1 MKGYRMTY
9 EVEDERTKAEVEE
22 TIVFPA
28 AAGPCSGVWGSLD
41 VYDHKLYEMIDESSV
56 ISVENTVIGES
67 IELDVTDGCH
77 HIVNGEEFTLSWV
90 DEPGAEKETW
100 VDDRGK
106 RHIVEEYSVTDEDG
120 NLLDCMLNTWMTLD
134 EATAE
139 IAQSMTRPRQTPS
152 GDIIVKK
159 VRKAS
164 DITTIRGVGSY
175 SLSVT
180 ITDLAHALGLK
191 RGDLVKVTLE
201 KIE

>member
-9 EVEDERTKAEVEE
+9 EVEDERTKTEVEE

-41 VYDHKLYEMIDESSV
+41 VYDHKLYETITEDMV
-56 ISVENTVIGES
+56 ISVEDTVIGES
-67 IELDVTDGCH
+67 LELDVTDGCH
-77 HIVNGEEFTLSWV
+77 HIVNGEVFTLSWV
-90 DEPGAEKETW
+90 DE
-100 VDDRGK
+100 RGK
-106 RHIVEEYSVTDEDG
+106 KHIVEEYSVTDEDG
-120 NLLDCMLNTWMTLD
+120 NLLDCVLNTWMTLD

-152 GDIIVKK
+152 GDIIIKK
-159 VRKAS
+159 VKKAS

>member
-9 EVEDERTKAEVEE
+9 EVEDERTKTEVEE

-41 VYDHKLYEMIDESSV
+41 VYDHKLYEMITEDMV

-67 IELDVTDGCH
+67 IELYVTYGCH

-90 DEPGAEKETW
+90 DEPCAEKETW

-120 NLLDCMLNTWMTLD
+120 NLLDCVLNTCD

-152 GDIIVKK
+152 GDIIIKK
-159 VRKAS
+159 VKKAS

>member
-9 EVEDERTKAEVEE
+9 EVEDERTKADVEE

-41 VYDHKLYEMIDESSV
+41 VYDHKLYETITEDMV
-56 ISVENTVIGES
+56 ISVEDTVIGES
-67 IELDVTDGCH
+67 LELDVTDGCH
-77 HIVNGEEFTLSWV
+77 YIVNGEVFTLSWV

-100 VDDRGK
+100 MDERGNK
-106 RHIVEEYSVTDEDG
+106 HIVEEYSVTDEDG
-120 NLLDCMLNTWMTLD
+120 NLLDCVLNTWMTLD

-152 GDIIVKK
+152 GDIIIKK
-159 VRKAS
+159 VKKAS

-180 ITDLAHALGLK
+180 ITELAHALGLK

>member
-9 EVEDERTKAEVEE
+9 EVEDERTKTEVEE

-41 VYDHKLYEMIDESSV
+41 VYNHKLYEMIDESSV

-67 IELDVTDGCH
+67 LELDVTDGCH

-100 VDDRGK
+100 VDQRGK
-106 RHIVEEYSVTDEDG
+106 KHIVEEYSVTDEDG
-120 NLLDCMLNTWMTLD
+120 NLLDCVLNTWMTLD

-152 GDIIVKK
+152 GDIIIKK

-164 DITTIRGVGSY
+164 DVTTIRGVGSY

-180 ITDLAHALGLK
+180 ITELAHALGLK

>member
-9 EVEDERTKAEVEE
+9 EVEDERTKTEVEE

-41 VYDHKLYEMIDESSV
+41 AYDHKLYEMIDESSV

-100 VDDRGK
+100 VDERGK
-106 RHIVEEYSVTDEDG
+106 KHIVEEYSVTDEDG

-152 GDIIVKK
+152 GDIIIKK

-180 ITDLAHALGLK
+180 ITELAHALGLK

>member
-9 EVEDERTKAEVEE
+9 EVEDERTKMEVEE

-67 IELDVTDGCH
+67 LELDVTDGCH

-100 VDDRGK
+100 VDERGK
-106 RHIVEEYSVTDEDG
+106 KHIVEEYSVTDEDG
-120 NLLDCMLNTWMTLD
+120 NLLDCVLNTWMTLD

-152 GDIIVKK
+152 GDIIIKK

-180 ITDLAHALGLK
+180 ITELAHALGLK

>member
-41 VYDHKLYEMIDESSV
+41 VYDHKLYEMITEDMV

-67 IELDVTDGCH
+67 LELDVVDGCTPT
-77 HIVNGEEFTLSWV
+77 VNGEKFTLSWV

-106 RHIVEEYSVTDEDG
+106 RHIVEEYSVTDDDG
-120 NLLDCMLNTWMTLD
+120 NLLDCVLNTWMTLE
-134 EATAE
+134 EAYAE

-152 GDIIVKK
+152 GDIIIKK
-159 VRKAS
+159 VRKAT

-180 ITDLAHALGLK
+180 ITELAHALGLK

>member
-9 EVEDERTKAEVEE
+9 EVEDERTKTEVEE

-56 ISVENTVIGES
+56 ISVEDTVIGES

-100 VDDRGK
+100 VDERGK
-106 RHIVEEYSVTDEDG
+106 KHIVEEYSVTDEDG
-120 NLLDCMLNTWMTLD
+120 NLLDCVLNTWMTLD

-152 GDIIVKK
+152 GDIIIKK
-159 VRKAS
+159 VRKAT

>member
-9 EVEDERTKAEVEE
+9 EVEDERTKTEVEE

-67 IELDVTDGCH
+67 LELDVTDGCH

-90 DEPGAEKETW
+90 DEPGAWKETW
-100 VDDRGK
+100 VDERGK
-106 RHIVEEYSVTDEDG
+106 KHIVEEYSVTDEDG
-120 NLLDCMLNTWMTLD
+120 NLLDCVLNTWMTLE

-152 GDIIVKK
+152 GDIIIKK

-191 RGDLVKVTLE
+191 RGDLVNVTLE

>member
-9 EVEDERTKAEVEE
+9 ETKDETGEK

-28 AAGPCSGVWGSLD
+28 AAGPCSGVWESLD

-67 IELDVTDGCH
+67 IELDVVDGCH
-77 HIVNGEEFTLSWV
+77 HTVNGETFVLSWV

-100 VDDRGK
+100 VDQRGK
-106 RHIVEEYSVTDEDG
+106 RHVIEDYSVTDEDG
-120 NLLDCMLNTWMTLD
+120 NLLDCMLNTWMTLE
-134 EATAE
+134 EASAE

-152 GDIIVKK
+152 GDIIVRK
-159 VRKAS
+159 VKKAS

-180 ITDLAHALGLK
+180 ITDLAHALGLQ

>member
-1 MKGYRMTY
+1 MKGYKMTY

-41 VYDHKLYEMIDESSV
+41 VCDHKLYETITEDMV

-67 IELDVTDGCH
+67 LELDVTDGCH
-77 HIVNGEEFTLSWV
+77 HIVNGEVFTLSWV

-100 VDDRGK
+100 VDQRGK
-106 RHIVEEYSVTDEDG
+106 KHVVEEFSVTDEDG
-120 NLLDCMLNTWMTLD
+120 NLLDCVLNTWMTLE
-134 EATAE
+134 EADAE

-164 DITTIRGVGSY
+164 DITIIRGVGSY

-180 ITDLAHALGLK
+180 ITDLAHAIGLK
-191 RGDLVKVTLE
+191 RGDLVKATLE

>member
-100 VDDRGK
+100 VDQRGK
-106 RHIVEEYSVTDEDG
+106 KHIVEEYSVTDEDG
-120 NLLDCMLNTWMTLD
+120 NLLDCVLNTWMTLD

-152 GDIIVKK
+152 GDIIIKK

>member
-9 EVEDERTKAEVEE
+9 EVEDERTKADVEE

-41 VYDHKLYEMIDESSV
+41 VYAHKLYATITEDMV
-56 ISVENTVIGES
+56 ISVEDTVIGES
-67 IELDVTDGCH
+67 LELDVNDGCH
-77 HIVNGEEFTLSWV
+77 HIVNGEVFTLSWV

-100 VDDRGK
+100 VDDRGE
-106 RHIVEEYSVTDEDG
+106 RHVVEEYSVTDEDG
-120 NLLDCMLNTWMTLD
+120 NLLDCVLNTWMTLD

-152 GDIIVKK
+152 GDIIIKK
-159 VRKAS
+159 VKKAS

>member
-9 EVEDERTKAEVEE
+9 EVEDERTKTDVEE

-41 VYDHKLYEMIDESSV
+41 VYDHKLYEMITEDMV
-56 ISVENTVIGES
+56 ISVEDTVIGES
-67 IELDVTDGCH
+67 LELDVTDGCH
-77 HIVNGEEFTLSWV
+77 HIVNGEVFTLSWV

-100 VDDRGK
+100 VDERGK
-106 RHIVEEYSVTDEDG
+106 KHIVEEYSVTDEDG
-120 NLLDCMLNTWMTLD
+120 NLLDCVLNTWMTLD

-152 GDIIVKK
+152 GDIIIKK
-159 VRKAS
+159 VKKAS

>member
-9 EVEDERTKAEVEE
+9 EVEDERTKTEVEE
-22 TIVFPA
+22 TIVYPA
-28 AAGPCSGVWGSLD
+28 AAGPCSGVWVSLD
-41 VYDHKLYEMIDESSV
+41 AYDHKLYEMIDQSSV

-100 VDDRGK
+100 VDERGNK
-106 RHIVEEYSVTDEDG
+106 HIVEEYSVTDEDG
-120 NLLDCMLNTWMTLD
+120 NLLDCVLNTWMTLD

-152 GDIIVKK
+152 GDIIIKK
-159 VRKAS
+159 VNEAS
-164 DITTIRGVGSY
+164 DVTTIRGVGSY

-180 ITDLAHALGLK
+180 ITGLAHALGLK

>member
-9 EVEDERTKAEVEE
+9 EVEDERTKADVEE

-41 VYDHKLYEMIDESSV
+41 VYDHKLYETITEDMV
-56 ISVENTVIGES
+56 ISVEDTVIGES
-67 IELDVTDGCH
+67 LELDVTYGYH
-77 HIVNGEEFTLSWV
+77 HIVYGEVFTLSWV

-100 VDDRGK
+100 MDDRGK

-120 NLLDCMLNTWMTLD
+120 NLLDCVLNTWMTLD

-152 GDIIVKK
+152 GDIIIKK
-159 VRKAS
+159 VKKAS

-180 ITDLAHALGLK
+180 ITELAHALGLK

>member
-1 MKGYRMTY
+1 MNGYRMTY
-9 EVEDERTKAEVEE
+9 EVEDERTKTEVEE
-22 TIVFPA
+22 TLVFPA
-28 AAGPCSGVWGSLD
+28 AAGPCSGVWRQRD
-41 VYDHKLYEMIDESSV
+41 VYDHKLYETITEDMV
-56 ISVENTVIGES
+56 ISVEDTVIGES
-67 IELDVTDGCH
+67 LELDVTDGCH

-106 RHIVEEYSVTDEDG
+106 RLIVEEYSVTDEDG
-120 NLLDCMLNTWMTLD
+120 NLLDCVLNTWMTLD

-152 GDIIVKK
+152 GDIIIKK
-159 VRKAS
+159 VKKAS

>member
-9 EVEDERTKAEVEE
+9 EVEDERTKTEVEE

-56 ISVENTVIGES
+56 ISIENTVIGES

-77 HIVNGEEFTLSWV
+77 HIVNGEVFTLSWV

-100 VDDRGK
+100 VDERGNK
-106 RHIVEEYSVTDEDG
+106 HIVEEYSVTDEDG
-120 NLLDCMLNTWMTLD
+120 NLLDCVLNTWMTLD

-152 GDIIVKK
+152 GDIIIKK
-159 VRKAS
+159 VNEAS
-164 DITTIRGVGSY
+164 DVTTIRGVGSY

-180 ITDLAHALGLK
+180 ITGLAHALGLK

-201 KIE
+201 KID

>member
-1 MKGYRMTY
+1 MFFHFL
-9 EVEDERTKAEVEE
+9 E
-22 TIVFPA
+22 I
-28 AAGPCSGVWGSLD
+28 
-41 VYDHKLYEMIDESSV
+41 
-56 ISVENTVIGES
+56 
-67 IELDVTDGCH
+67 
-77 HIVNGEEFTLSWV
+77 
-90 DEPGAEKETW
+90 
-100 VDDRGK
+100 
-106 RHIVEEYSVTDEDG
+106 
-120 NLLDCMLNTWMTLD
+120 LDCMLNTWMTLE
-134 EATAE
+134 EADAE

-152 GDIIVKK
+152 GDIIIKK

>member
-9 EVEDERTKAEVEE
+9 EVEDERTKTEVEE

-106 RHIVEEYSVTDEDG
+106 RHIVEEYSVIDEDG
-120 NLLDCMLNTWMTLD
+120 NLLDCMLNTWMTLE
-134 EATAE
+134 EADAE

-152 GDIIVKK
+152 GDIIIKK
-159 VRKAS
+159 VKKAS

>member
-9 EVEDERTKAEVEE
+9 EVEDERTKTEVEE

-67 IELDVTDGCH
+67 LELDVTDGYH

-100 VDDRGK
+100 VDERGK
-106 RHIVEEYSVTDEDG
+106 KHIVEEYSVTDEDG
-120 NLLDCMLNTWMTLD
+120 NLLDCVLNTWMTLE

-152 GDIIVKK
+152 GDIIIKK

-180 ITDLAHALGLK
+180 ITELAHALGLK

>member
-9 EVEDERTKAEVEE
+9 EVEDERTKTEVEE

-56 ISVENTVIGES
+56 ISVEDTVIGES
-67 IELDVTDGCH
+67 LELDVTDGCH

-100 VDDRGK
+100 VDQRGK
-106 RHIVEEYSVTDEDG
+106 KHIVEEYSVTDEDG
-120 NLLDCMLNTWMTLD
+120 NLLDCVINTWMTLD

-152 GDIIVKK
+152 GDIIIKK

-180 ITDLAHALGLK
+180 ITELAHALGLK

>member
-9 EVEDERTKAEVEE
+9 EVEDERTKTEMEE

-41 VYDHKLYEMIDESSV
+41 VYDHKLYEMITEDMV

-77 HIVNGEEFTLSWV
+77 HIVNDEVFTLSWV

-120 NLLDCMLNTWMTLD
+120 NLLDCMLNTWMTLE
-134 EATAE
+134 EADAE

-152 GDIIVKK
+152 GDIIIKK

>member
-9 EVEDERTKAEVEE
+9 EVEDERTKTEVEE

-41 VYDHKLYEMIDESSV
+41 VYDHRLYEMIDESSV

-67 IELDVTDGCH
+67 LELDVTDGCH

-100 VDDRGK
+100 VDQRGK
-106 RHIVEEYSVTDEDG
+106 KHVVEEYSVTDEDG
-120 NLLDCMLNTWMTLD
+120 NLLDCVLNTWMTLD

-152 GDIIVKK
+152 GDIIIKK

-180 ITDLAHALGLK
+180 ITELAHALGLK

>member
-9 EVEDERTKAEVEE
+9 EVEDERTKMEVEE

-100 VDDRGK
+100 VDERGK
-106 RHIVEEYSVTDEDG
+106 KHIVEEYSVTDEDG
-120 NLLDCMLNTWMTLD
+120 NLLDCVLNTWMTLE
-134 EATAE
+134 EAYAE

-152 GDIIVKK
+152 GDIIIKK

-180 ITDLAHALGLK
+180 ITELAHALGLK

>member
-67 IELDVTDGCH
+67 LELDVTDGCH

-100 VDDRGK
+100 VDQRGK
-106 RHIVEEYSVTDEDG
+106 KHIVEEYSVTDEDG
-120 NLLDCMLNTWMTLD
+120 NLLDCMLNTWMTLE

-152 GDIIVKK
+152 GDIIIKK

-180 ITDLAHALGLK
+180 ITELAHALGLK

>member
-1 MKGYRMTY
+1 MKGYRMKY
-9 EVEDERTKAEVEE
+9 EVEDERTKTEVEE

-28 AAGPCSGVWGSLD
+28 ADGPCSGVWRSLD

-77 HIVNGEEFTLSWV
+77 HIVNGEVFTLSWV
-90 DEPGAEKETW
+90 DELGAEKETW
-100 VDDRGK
+100 VDQRGK
-106 RHIVEEYSVTDEDG
+106 KHIVEEYSVTDEDG
-120 NLLDCMLNTWMTLD
+120 NLLDCVLNTWMTLE

-152 GDIIVKK
+152 GDIIIKK